1 MRVKARVTQRVD
13 AEIPASVAEVLGIRD
28 GDVIEIV
35 RPTRRQLG
43 VRLRRVEGRA
53 LGGPPIEHEGVVPD
67 ARVVARLAEDLMK
80 AFVALGDAPRG
91 RPTAEIMYELR
102 GYDSFDEAERDG
114 GERH

>member
-1 MRVKARVTQRVD
+1 
-13 AEIPASVAEVLGIRD
+13 
-28 GDVIEIV
+28 
-35 RPTRRQLG
+35 
-43 VRLRRVEGRA
+43 
-53 LGGPPIEHEGVVPD
+53 
-67 ARVVARLAEDLMK
+67 MK